1 MLLSPLVTSE
11 MKRIKR
17 NMINVGINSKR
28 TLSSHST
35 RLITVKPA
43 GRLMKVYRG
52 KKIEGSNSTHEEKV
66 GCETHGHDAAEAKN
80 VAGFKENWGTYP
92 DLSIPRAIKGNV
104 YLIKRENEE
113 CPQSERVLIYQKK
126 KKINKTQLAAQ
137 KRAVRATLPHVCSP

>member
-52 KKIEGSNSTHEEKV
+52 KKIEGSISTHEE
-66 GCETHGHDAAEAKN
+66 
-80 VAGFKENWGTYP
+80 
-92 DLSIPRAIKGNV
+92 
-104 YLIKRENEE
+104 
-113 CPQSERVLIYQKK
+113 
-126 KKINKTQLAAQ
+126 
-137 KRAVRATLPHVCSP
+137 